1 METELITI
9 TEYCT
14 NYKVESSFITALEES
29 GLIVL
34 TIIDDVKFIHF
45 AQLVEMERFIHFHYD
60 LNINMEGIDVIM
72 NLLNKVRQMQHEI
85 DDLKNHIHVYEN
97 QQKIP

>member
-9 TEYCT
+9 DEYCV
-14 NYKVESSFITALEES
+14 NYSVDPSFITALEES

-34 TIIDDVKFIHF
+34 KVIEEKKFIHF

-72 NLLNKVRQMQHEI
+72 NLLKKVKQMQQEI
-85 DDLKNHIHVYEN
+85 DDLKTHIHIYEN

>member
-14 NYKVESSFITALEES
+14 KYTVDPTFITALEES

-34 TIIDDVKFIHF
+34 REIENTKYIHY
-45 AQLVEMERFIHFHYD
+45 AQLVEMDRFIHFHYD
-60 LNINMEGIDVIM
+60 LNINMEGIDVIV
-72 NLLNKVRQMQHEI
+72 NLLDKVKQMQHEI
-85 DDLKNHIHVYEN
+85 DELKKHIHVYEN
-97 QQKIP
+97 HQKMP

>member
-14 NYKVESSFITALEES
+14 KYTVDPSFITALEES

-34 TIIDDVKFIHF
+34 RVVEDIKYIHY
-45 AQLVEMERFIHFHYD
+45 AQLVQMERFIHFHYD
-60 LNINMEGIDVIM
+60 LNINMEGIDVIV
-72 NLLNKVRQMQHEI
+72 NLLDKVKHMQHEI
-85 DDLKNHIHVYEN
+85 DELKNQIRVSEN
-97 QQKIP
+97 HQKMP

>member
-1 METELITI
+1 MEKELITI
-9 TEYCT
+9 SEYCV
-14 NYKVESSFITALEES
+14 NYSVDPSFISALEES

-34 TIIDDVKFIHF
+34 TVIEDTKFIHF

-72 NLLNKVRQMQHEI
+72 NLLNKVKQMQQEI
-85 DDLKNHIHVYEN
+85 DELKTHIDVYEN
-97 QQKIP
+97 QKKAP

>member
-14 NYKVESSFITALEES
+14 NYTVDPSFITALEES

-34 TIIDDVKFIHF
+34 KVIDDTKFIHF
-45 AQLVEMERFIHFHYD
+45 SQLVEMERFIHFHYD

-72 NLLNKVRQMQHEI
+72 NLLKKVKLMQHEI
-85 DDLKNHIHVYEN
+85 DDLKNHIEVYKN
-97 QQKIP
+97 QQKIS